1 MNKHLCLILLL
12 TIAGF
17 NTSLHAEKV
26 KPVVEKE
33 TIKAEQQEILLKKP
47 DAKVKHIK
55 YDDGGV
61 YVGEILKKVRNGLGT
76 MFYANGD
83 IYRGD
88 WYIDVISGYGI
99 KNYTNGN
106 YYDGEWKDGLYEG
119 KGIMHFASG
128 AEYEGDWKEGKYEG
142 HGILKYA
149 TGEVYDG
156 AWSAG
161 KQEGLGKLSYVGG
174 DYYEGG
180 WVEGRRSGEGIYSTP
195 SKGLVIKGFWNDS
208 YLSGDGSITYLKD
221 TANLEIAG
229 RWLDND
235 RFETDYAIAGKT
247 FKGTVRPLTGDAF
260 TGPQLI
266 NGRVSWTR
274 LNYLEGDWN
283 EGITLASAENYANLQ
298 AGRENYDSEGL
309 TYEFGIA
316 GGKRDAGA
324 VVLTRGG
331 LSLSGALSGD
341 VFNGPMTFSQSD
353 IDNLSMEL
361 EWEKGALKSGSGEFN
376 GVSFKIAGAPDE
388 VEGLHV
394 FSLSDSEG
402 NNKKIVWSEEIPG
415 DIENIAQEC
424 AAPMSLG
431 NAVVVNMS
439 KLLACVMKDG
449 KWGAISTTGRLF
461 IPLQYD
467 SADEF
472 SEAYKEE
479 NTGFI
484 CGMKRIEDNGKFGF
498 INMEGK
504 LVVPLTY
511 DFAADYS
518 DDLAL
523 VKKDDKWAFVDL
535 EGKVALEPEFDLVD
549 VFVEGLACVAK
560 DGKGGFITKDGG
572 IAIPLEF
579 DYAESFSNG
588 FACVGKDG
596 KYGFINAA
604 GEVVIPMEY
613 DGVLTGRILK

>member
-12 TIAGF
+12 SLVGF
-17 NTSLHAEKV
+17 NTSLYAEKV
-26 KPVVEKE
+26 KPVVDKE
-33 TIKAEQQEILLKKP
+33 TIKAEQQALLLKKP
-47 DAKVKHIK
+47 DTKFKHVK
-55 YDDGGV
+55 YDDGSV
-61 YVGEILKKVRNGLGT
+61 YVGEIIKKFRYGLGT
-76 MFYANGD
+76 MFYVSGD
-83 IYRGD
+83 IYRGN
-88 WYIDVISGYGI
+88 WYLDIITGEGVMAYQ
-99 KNYTNGN
+99 NGN
-106 YYDGEWKDGLYEG
+106 IYDGEWEGGLFEG
-119 KGIMHFASG
+119 QGKMHYASG
-128 AEYEGDWKEGKYEG
+128 AEYEGGWKAGKYEG
-142 HGILKYA
+142 FGKLSYA
-149 TGEVYDG
+149 TGEVYEG
-156 AWSAG
+156 NWKEG
-161 KQEGLGKLSYVGG
+161 KQDGQGKLSYAGG

-180 WVEGRRSGEGIYSTP
+180 WQDGKCLGEGVYCSV
-195 SKGLVIKGFWNDS
+195 SKGRSIKGFWNDNQ
-208 YLSGDGSITYLKD
+208 LSGDGSVLYFQD
-221 TANLEIAG
+221 TTSLAING
-229 RWLDND
+229 RWLDNN
-235 RFETDYAIAGKT
+235 RFDTEYTIADKT

-388 VEGLHV
+388 VDGLHV

-472 SEAYKEE
+472 SQAYKAG
-479 NTGFI
+479 NSGFI
-484 CGMKRIEDNGKFGF
+484 CGMKRVEDNGKFGF
-498 INMEGK
+498 ISIEGK
-504 LVVPLTY
+504 LVVPIAY
-511 DFAADYS
+511 DFATDYS

-523 VKKDDKWAFVDL
+523 VKKDGKWAFVDL

-579 DYAESFSNG
+579 DYAESFSGG
-588 FACVGKDG
+588 FACVGNNG
-596 KYGFINAA
+596 KYGFINRK
-604 GEVVIPMEY
+604 GEIVIPLQY
-613 DGVLTGRILK
+613 DAVLTGRIL